1 MTDFNSSPFENTI
14 TSKSTLVPSDHQLDY
29 KDGDTIRFDVP
40 AFMSYIDPRQ
50 SVLKMNVK
58 VRGSSIYRF
67 NEKIGA
73 QSVVNNLRIYDG
85 TQTHTLENQ
94 QSYAERL
101 VKEYHYSEN
110 DSIKHK
116 RNLLEGAESSVEEG
130 FHTHINQSG
139 SRTDKSVTMNTS
151 QLGNGYS
158 PLEPVGA
165 APELDG
171 TTILANPNTI
181 EVVLPLASG
190 ILGTMSKRMFPAAL
204 TQGLKV
210 EIDTNLATKA
220 LQIWSEAGFAGQE
233 WSIDGAGLANAV
245 YVPAK
250 TNFAIQSIVGGGV
263 GAAMTGI
270 RVFAD
275 SLISSVPP
283 AAASAVDAAALV
295 PVNRARNIAQGMVG
309 ASNLLVGRPIFAW
322 TTGVFPGTLPSY
334 ECIGTIVSMNYAV
347 GATPTVD
354 ITLGK
359 VPAQY
364 QTVAGGGNVNN
375 YTPTG
380 ARDVISAFAAVAA
393 PAASFEQSGIVSI
406 SPADSTKECSYS
418 LSNIE
423 LVLKTAA
430 PPKSYTDNLFRQTQ
444 TEEGAVVD
452 FLTCDTYR
460 NNVNA
465 GEVIAQINLPVLNQR
480 AVSMMTLPINQ
491 SLAHSVLVDNFATT
505 LDNIQQYSFII
516 NGKLTPTRAVH
527 LGRLNNNKS
536 EQVALWEI
544 EKALSSAKISVRN
557 LDKQEGQF
565 CIARALARYGGVY
578 NLAADG
584 NISLRLEYSSQTLP
598 VENKLLTSYI
608 YGLRRI
614 RATKNGLIVEL

>member
-29 KDGDTIRFDVP
+29 KDGDTIRFDIP

-58 VRGSSIYRF
+58 VRGSSIYHF
-67 NEKIGA
+67 NEKIGC
-73 QSVVNNLRIYDG
+73 QSCINNLRIYDG

-94 QSYAERL
+94 QAYAERL

-110 DSIKHK
+110 DSVKHK

-139 SRTDKSVTMNTS
+139 SRRDRSVTMNTS

-158 PLEPVGA
+158 PEEPVNA

-210 EIDTNLATKA
+210 EIDTNIATKA
-220 LQIWSEAGFAGQE
+220 LQLWSKAGFAGQE

-250 TNFAIQSIVGGGV
+250 TNFAIQSLVGGGL
-263 GAAMTGI
+263 GAPMTGI

-275 SLISSVPP
+275 SLLTTVPP
-283 AAASAVDAAALV
+283 TAASTVDVASLV
-295 PVNRARNIAQGMVG
+295 PVNRARNIAQGMTG

-322 TTGVFPGTLPSY
+322 TTGVFPATLPSY
-334 ECIGTIVSMNYAV
+334 ECIGVIQSMI
-347 GATPTVD
+347 ATNTAPVQTVD

-359 VPAQY
+359 VPAIY

-380 ARDVISAFAAVAA
+380 ARDVISPFAAVAV
-393 PAASFEQSGIVSI
+393 PAASFEQSGICSI

-460 NNVNA
+460 NNCNA
-465 GEVIAQINLPVLNQR
+465 G
-480 AVSMMTLPINQ
+480 
-491 SLAHSVLVDNFATT
+491 
-505 LDNIQQYSFII
+505 
-516 NGKLTPTRAVH
+516 
-527 LGRLNNNKS
+527 
-536 EQVALWEI
+536 
-544 EKALSSAKISVRN
+544 
-557 LDKQEGQF
+557 
-565 CIARALARYGGVY
+565 
-578 NLAADG
+578 
-584 NISLRLEYSSQTLP
+584 
-598 VENKLLTSYI
+598 
-608 YGLRRI
+608 
-614 RATKNGLIVEL
+614 